1 MGIGRCRVP
10 ALLVKPNP
18 SFVMKI
24 FRRLRS
30 PFNRR
35 STLRDLHAFGIVSV
49 FRRPSI
55 FRIWEP
61 LREQPRHSEDLA
73 G

>member
-1 MGIGRCRVP
+1 MKF
-10 ALLVKPNP
+10 LHL
-18 SFVMKI
+18 FV
-24 FRRLRS
+24 LRS
-30 PFNRR
+30 NRR
-35 STLRDLHAFGIVSV
+35 ALLRDLHAFGIVRV

-61 LREQPRHSEDLA
+61 LREHPSGGEEFM

>member
-1 MGIGRCRVP
+1 
-10 ALLVKPNP
+10 
-18 SFVMKI
+18 MKI
-24 FRRLRS
+24 FFRTRS
-30 PFNRR
+30 SFNRR
-35 STLRDLHAFGIVSV
+35 PVLRDLHSFGILSV

-61 LREQPRHSEDLA
+61 LRENPRPMEEFL

>member
-1 MGIGRCRVP
+1 MKF
-10 ALLVKPNP
+10 LFS
-18 SFVMKI
+18 SFS
-24 FRRLRS
+24 RS
-30 PFNRR
+30 HRR

-49 FRRPSI
+49 FRRPSL

-61 LREQPRHSEDLA
+61 LREHPSRSEEFA

>member
-1 MGIGRCRVP
+1 
-10 ALLVKPNP
+10 
-18 SFVMKI
+18 MK
-24 FRRLRS
+24 FTRFLFS
-30 PFNRR
+30 YQNRR

-61 LREQPRHSEDLA
+61 LREHSSSHEEFA

>member
-1 MGIGRCRVP
+1 
-10 ALLVKPNP
+10 
-18 SFVMKI
+18 MKI
-24 FRRLRS
+24 FLRLRS

-49 FRRPSI
+49 FRRPSL

-61 LREQPRHSEDLA
+61 LRENPSRGEEFA

>member
-1 MGIGRCRVP
+1 MKF
-10 ALLVKPNP
+10 LFTLKP
-18 SFVMKI
+18 
-24 FRRLRS
+24 RT
-30 PFNRR
+30 NRR
-35 STLRDLHAFGIVSV
+35 SLLRDLHAFGIVSV

-61 LREQPRHSEDLA
+61 LRECGAAEPERI